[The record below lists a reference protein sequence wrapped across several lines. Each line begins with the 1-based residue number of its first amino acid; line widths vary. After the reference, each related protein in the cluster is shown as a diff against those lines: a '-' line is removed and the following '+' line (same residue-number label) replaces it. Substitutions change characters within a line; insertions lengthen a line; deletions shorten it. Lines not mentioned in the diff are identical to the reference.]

1 MQTLKTFA
9 TSDPTFA
16 GIGAYYSNVPMKV
29 FMGSEPTV
37 PLEIAAKALDSMQ
50 SGKATPDHVAQVKH
64 GLQQDQCSASCLSR
78 ATAFCAQKQTNAAG
92 GAAASDS
99 QYKQCMQQQ
108 KATCSQQC
116 AAVANSQPPAP
127 AKPGKA
133 TGGVPPA
140 H

>member
-1 MQTLKTFA
+1 MQTLKNFA

-37 PLEIAAKALDSMQ
+37 PLEIASKALDSMQ
-50 SGKATPDHVAQVKH
+50 SGKATPGDVAQVKH
-64 GLQQDQCSASCLSR
+64 GLQKDHCSTSCLSD
-78 ATAFCAQKQTNAAG
+78 ADAFCSQGHTNAAG

-99 QYKQCMQQQ
+99 QYKQCMQLK
-108 KATCSQQC
+108 KAACSQQC
-116 AAVANSQPPAP
+116 AAVAQPPLP
-127 AKPGKA
+127 TKPGKP
-133 TGGVPPA
+133 TGAVLPA